1 MIEVLKQLF
10 ILFSFVFV
18 GYILRK
24 KHVVNEHAAPTL
36 SKLLVY
42 VFAPAVS
49 LKSLSINLN
58 LRNVHEKYLY
68 LVVAAILLMIVFFA
82 AKWLSGRFS
91 SEPYEKSVYAYSFTV
106 SNYGYMGYA
115 LVQALFGDDML
126 LNMVLFSVPTTIYI
140 YTEGL
145 RILTEQKK
153 VSFRNLVNPAMF
165 AIVAGAFFG
174 LAGVRLPEMAGGI
187 LTGAGN
193 CMAPVSMIMTGFVLA
208 EYGLK
213 PLFLN
218 ARIYVASVFR
228 LLLIPLAVLAV
239 LLLFRVARS
248 VILIAVLF
256 YCLPAGLNGVV
267 FPKMINKDCKTGLA
281 IAVLTNLFCIF
292 TIPVFVHFL
301 SRNVS

>member
-49 LKSLSINLN
+49 LKSLSANLN
-58 LRNVHEKYLY
+58 LQNVHEKYLY
-68 LVVAAILLMIVFFA
+68 LVVAAILLVIVIFV

-91 SEPYEKSVYAYSFTV
+91 SESYEKSVYAYSFTV

-145 RILTEQKK
+145 RILTEQNQ
-153 VSFRNLVNPAMF
+153 VSFRNLINPAMF
-165 AIVAGAFFG
+165 AIVAGAIFG
-174 LAGVRLPEMAGGI
+174 LTGVRLPEMVDGI

-193 CMAPVSMIMTGFVLA
+193 CMAPVSMIMTGLVLA

-218 ARIYVASVFR
+218 VKIYVASVLR
-228 LLLIPLAVLAV
+228 LLLIPLAVMAV
-239 LLLFRVARS
+239 LLLFRADKN

-301 SRNVS
+301 QLNVS

>member
-10 ILFSFVFV
+10 ILFSFIFI

-24 KHVVNEHAAPTL
+24 KHVVTEHAAPIL

-49 LKSLSINLN
+49 LKSLSTNLN
-58 LRNVHEKYLY
+58 LHNVHEKYLY
-68 LVVAAILLMIVFFA
+68 LVVAVILLVIVFFA
-82 AKWLSGRFS
+82 AKWLSERFS
-91 SEPYEKSVYAYSFTV
+91 DDSYEKSVYTYSFTV

-115 LVQALFGDDML
+115 LVQAPFGDDML

-145 RILTEQKK
+145 RILTEQNKI
-153 VSFRNLVNPAMF
+153 SFRNLVNPAMF

-174 LAGVRLPEMAGGI
+174 LAGIKLPEMADGI

-218 ARIYVASVFR
+218 AKIYVASVFR
-228 LLLIPLAVLAV
+228 LLVIPLAVMAI
-239 LLLFRVARS
+239 LLLFRVDSS
-248 VILIAVLF
+248 VVLIAVLF
-256 YCLPAGLNGVV
+256 YSLPAGLNGVV
-267 FPKMINKDCKTGLA
+267 FPKMINKDCKTGLS
-281 IAVLTNLFCIF
+281 IAVLSNLFCIF
-292 TIPVFVHFL
+292 TIPAFVHFL
-301 SRNVS
+301 QLNVS